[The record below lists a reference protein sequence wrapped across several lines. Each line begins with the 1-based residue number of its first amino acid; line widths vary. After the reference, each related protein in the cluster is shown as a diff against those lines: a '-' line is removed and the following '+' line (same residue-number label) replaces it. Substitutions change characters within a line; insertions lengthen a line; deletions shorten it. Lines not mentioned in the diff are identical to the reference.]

1 MADKL
6 AIVTTKRAY
15 LRGSAENTS
24 GVNTS
29 GIEDEIFAGWAVR
42 ILEEVQSNNW
52 VKVETHYGY
61 TGYVE
66 KRELREISEEELKC
80 RQDSDR
86 FYRIGIGEADLLD
99 QPKVQGLFLE
109 LLLKNSIVELLEKE
123 IVEGWSRV
131 RTASGK
137 EGYLH
142 TENLR
147 KRMDTDGYLLLEEK
161 DQKNSYFSTWKNP
174 YDTEES
180 LRKKVTD
187 SAREFLG
194 TQYRWGGKSSQG
206 IDCSGLVFMSYLDQG
221 ILLYRDAQIKN
232 GYPVKKIQKEEL
244 KQGDLLFFPGHVAMY
259 LGDGKYIHATGY
271 IKTPY
276 VTINSLID
284 TDPDYREDLA
294 EKITECGSV
303 FI

>member
-15 LRGSAENTS
+15 LRGSAENAS

-42 ILEEVQSNNW
+42 ILEEVQSSNW

-66 KRELREISEEELKC
+66 RRELREISEEELKR

-86 FYRIGIGEADLLD
+86 FYRIGISEADLLD

-161 DQKNSYFSTWKNP
+161 DQKNSYFSAWKNP

-206 IDCSGLVFMSYLDQG
+206 IDCSGLVFMSYLAQG
-221 ILLYRDAQIKN
+221 ILLYRDAQIQD
-232 GYPVKKIQKEEL
+232 GYPVKKIKKEEL

-271 IKTPY
+271 VKTPY
-276 VTINSLID
+276 VTINSLND
-284 TDPDYREDLA
+284 TDPDYRKDLA

>member
-15 LRGSAENTS
+15 LRGSAENAS

-66 KRELREISEEELKC
+66 RRELREISEEELTC
-80 RQDSDR
+80 RQDTDR
-86 FYRIGIGEADLLD
+86 FYRIGISEADLLD

-147 KRMDTDGYLLLEEK
+147 KRMDTDGYLLLKGK
-161 DQKNSYFSTWKNP
+161 DQKNSYFSAWKNP

-221 ILLYRDAQIKN
+221 ILLYRDAQIQN
-232 GYPVKKIQKEEL
+232 GYPVKKIKKEEL

>member
-15 LRGSAENTS
+15 LRGSAENAS

-66 KRELREISEEELKC
+66 RRELREISEEELTC
-80 RQDSDR
+80 RQDTDR
-86 FYRIGIGEADLLD
+86 FYRIGISEADLLD

-161 DQKNSYFSTWKNP
+161 DQKNSYFSAWKNP

-206 IDCSGLVFMSYLDQG
+206 IDCSGLVFMSYLAQG
-221 ILLYRDAQIKN
+221 ILLYRDAQIQD
-232 GYPVKKIQKEEL
+232 GYPVKKIKKEEL

-271 IKTPY
+271 VKTPY
-276 VTINSLID
+276 VTINSLND
-284 TDPDYREDLA
+284 TDPDYRKDLA

>member
-15 LRGSAENTS
+15 LRGSAENAS

-80 RQDSDR
+80 RQDTDR

-161 DQKNSYFSTWKNP
+161 DQKNSYFSAWKKLQTVPENFSVHSI
-174 YDTEES
+174 DGEENL
-180 LRKKVTD
+180 LR
-187 SAREFLG
+187 E
-194 TQYRWGGKSSQG
+194 
-206 IDCSGLVFMSYLDQG
+206 
-221 ILLYRDAQIKN
+221 
-232 GYPVKKIQKEEL
+232 
-244 KQGDLLFFPGHVAMY
+244 
-259 LGDGKYIHATGY
+259 
-271 IKTPY
+271 
-276 VTINSLID
+276 
-284 TDPDYREDLA
+284 
-294 EKITECGSV
+294 
-303 FI
+303 

>member
-80 RQDSDR
+80 RQDTDR

-131 RTASGK
+131 RTAFGK

-161 DQKNSYFSTWKNP
+161 DPKNSYFSAWKNP

-221 ILLYRDAQIKN
+221 ILLYRDAQIQN
-232 GYPVKKIQKEEL
+232 GYPVKKIKKEEL

>member
-15 LRGSAENTS
+15 LRGSAENAS

-66 KRELREISEEELKC
+66 RRELREISEEELKR

-86 FYRIGIGEADLLD
+86 FYRIGISEADLLD

-161 DQKNSYFSTWKNP
+161 DQKNSYFSAWKNP

-180 LRKKVTD
+180 LRKKITD

-206 IDCSGLVFMSYLDQG
+206 IDCSGLVFMSYLAQG
-221 ILLYRDAQIKN
+221 ILLYRDAQIQD
-232 GYPVKKIQKEEL
+232 GYPVKKIKKEEL

-271 IKTPY
+271 VKTPY
-276 VTINSLID
+276 VTINSLND
-284 TDPDYREDLA
+284 TDPDYRKDLA